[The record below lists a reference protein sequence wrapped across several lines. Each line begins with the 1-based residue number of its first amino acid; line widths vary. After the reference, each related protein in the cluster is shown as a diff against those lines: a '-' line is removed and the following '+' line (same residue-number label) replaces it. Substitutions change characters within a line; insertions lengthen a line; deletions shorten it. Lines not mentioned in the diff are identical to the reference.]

1 VRGFDRPN
9 IRLEVEAFR
18 DEQEKRAALIAR
30 ACSTDGPGIV
40 YVATRKLADE
50 LARELEERGL
60 RALAYHAGLGRR
72 RRNEAQETFMND
84 EVDVVVAT
92 TAFGMGVDKANVR
105 FVFHHDPSD
114 SVDSYY
120 QEIGRGGRD
129 DEPAEAVLFYR
140 AENLGARR
148 FFASGGVDGDT
159 VQRVA
164 EWMSGDSRPVDP
176 ADLREELELGESK
189 LMTALVRL
197 EDAGALEI
205 RPDGQVHSL
214 GIDAA
219 EVEAAMEGA
228 EERRSFDR
236 SRLEMM
242 RSYAEYEHCRRAFVL
257 SYFGEPYDRACGN
270 CDNCEAGRGLPEEGG
285 QPFSVGSSVT
295 HADWGDGVVQRY
307 DGDHMVVLFDSV
319 GYKTLS
325 VELVAQRNLLS
336 SA

>member
-1 VRGFDRPN
+1 
-9 IRLEVEAFR
+9 
-18 DEQEKRAALIAR
+18 
-30 ACSTDGPGIV
+30 
-40 YVATRKLADE
+40 
-50 LARELEERGL
+50 
-60 RALAYHAGLGRR
+60 
-72 RRNEAQETFMND
+72 
-84 EVDVVVAT
+84 
-92 TAFGMGVDKANVR
+92 
-105 FVFHHDPSD
+105 
-114 SVDSYY
+114 
-120 QEIGRGGRD
+120 
-129 DEPAEAVLFYR
+129 
-140 AENLGARR
+140 
-148 FFASGGVDGDT
+148 
-159 VQRVA
+159 
-164 EWMSGDSRPVDP
+164 
-176 ADLREELELGESK
+176 
-189 LMTALVRL
+189 MTALVRL